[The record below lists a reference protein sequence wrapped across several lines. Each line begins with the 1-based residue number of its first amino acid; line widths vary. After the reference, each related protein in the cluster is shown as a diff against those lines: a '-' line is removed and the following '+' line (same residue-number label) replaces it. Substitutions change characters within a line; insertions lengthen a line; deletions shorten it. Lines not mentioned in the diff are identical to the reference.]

1 MAKGLDKKLRQLER
15 QGEKIATKIVNL
27 KKRHARALMNEA
39 RKLLGRSPITS
50 RKSTRAAR
58 PTKTSAP
65 TAKKNG
71 GETK

>member
-27 KKRHARALMNEA
+27 KKRHARNLMNEA

-50 RKSTRAAR
+50 RKATRAAKA
-58 PTKTSAP
+58 KTAP

-71 GETK
+71 GESK